1 MSQPPM
7 MPGAVDLSALAAAKE
22 QARIKEQNTGAD
34 GIQRVPGPLVRALT
48 KDNLKAFLETSLQV
62 PLVVTFHSA
71 RSEGSLELKTTL
83 SNDVSGRGGALGLGT
98 VDIDTEREL
107 VATFQIQAV
116 PTTLAII
123 GGNPVPLFQGTA
135 GPEDV
140 AKALDNVLAAAAQ
153 LGVTGILNGDEDG
166 EPAPPPL
173 PPHVKEAQEAMDAGD
188 LETAKN
194 EYTAALKE
202 NPGDD
207 ASRIGLLQVEL
218 LQRVGDADP
227 QEALSAAKDAELT
240 DVDAHLAA
248 ADVEVA
254 YGRPDAGLSRLLD
267 VIKATAGEERERVR
281 QRIVELFDV
290 IGPKEPLVNQAR
302 RELASSLM

>member
-34 GIQRVPGPLVRALT
+34 GIQRVPGPIITALT

-71 RSEGSLELKTTL
+71 RSEGSLTLKTTL
-83 SNDVSGRGGALGLGT
+83 ENDVAGRGGALGLGT
-98 VDIDTEREL
+98 VDIDSEREL

-116 PTTLAII
+116 PTTIAVI

-135 GPEDV
+135 GAEDV
-140 AKALDNVLAAAAQ
+140 AKALDNVLAAAKQ
-153 LGVTGILNGDEDG
+153 LGVTGILNGDEA
-166 EPAPPPL
+166 PAPPPL

-188 LETAKN
+188 LATAHA

-202 NPGDD
+202 NPGDE

-218 LQRVGDADP
+218 LQRVGDGDP
-227 QEALSAAKDAELT
+227 QEALTAAKDAPLT
-240 DVDAHLAA
+240 NVDAHLAA
-248 ADVEVA
+248 ADVEIT
-254 YGRPDAGLSRLLD
+254 YGRPDAGLGRLLD
-267 VIKATAGEERERVR
+267 VIKATSGDERERVR
-281 QRIVELFDV
+281 ARIVELFDV
-290 IGPKEPLVNQAR
+290 IGPKDQLVNQAR
-302 RELASSLM
+302 RELANALM